1 MMTNTL
7 IEKAMTAAHEERDKR
22 PSRSQYSPEENTR
35 WVILDESQIQKISN
49 EREKKKKENRFYY

>member
-7 IEKAMTAAHEERDKR
+7 IEKTMTEDRDKR

-35 WVILDESQIQKISN
+35 WVILDESKIQKN
-49 EREKKKKENRFYY
+49 FK